1 MQIFL
6 SRFFRLLLIGLLLAP
21 LAQAEEA
28 PPSTIPVAYINLSPP
43 LVGNYDPGNK
53 KLKYYKADI
62 ALRVSEAN
70 KAAVQM
76 HEPLI
81 RDQLIL
87 LFAQK
92 TEEDFATIEG
102 KEAVRKDALLRVQQ
116 ALQQEEGK
124 PLVDDLLFNNLIV
137 QK

>member
-1 MQIFL
+1 MHIFTTL
-6 SRFFRLLLIGLLLAP
+6 FPRLLLACLLLAP
-21 LAQAEEA
+21 AVRANEGTPLV
-28 PPSTIPVAYINLSPP
+28 SYINLTPP
-43 LVGNYDPGNK
+43 LVGNYDPGSK

-62 ALRVSEAN
+62 ALRASNDN
-70 KAAVQM
+70 KAKIEM

-92 TEEDFATIEG
+92 TEDDFATIEG

-116 ALQQEEGK
+116 ALQQEEGM
-124 PLVDDLLFNNLIV
+124 PLVDDLLFNNLVI
-137 QK
+137 QR